1 MKAAGEHLYRAGR
14 FARKRQEALP
24 APRPRDRVMTI
35 PAFSRLAAGAW
46 AGIAGLCLPEGQPGA
61 LLAAPPEAP
70 RGAMV
75 KLVRAS
81 WECFSDTLYVT
92 GLLVP
97 RQEAVVFLDERTK
110 VTEVMAWAGDQVKS
124 GQVLARAVR
133 VVGESAPP
141 AGPTAPAKPANNTIS
156 IKAPAAGTV
165 MQTTASIGAGP
176 APTGQPLFRI
186 IAGGAIELEA
196 DVPGPQVPKLKSG
209 QPARIRLENG
219 TELIGRLRRPP
230 AQIDR
235 ATQLGRA
242 RLSVAQDPLLRTGM
256 FAEATIDA
264 SESCGVSV
272 PRDAVLRSSEGTSVQ
287 AVRNNMIETRRVR
300 LGLSSADSFEIKDGI
315 EKGDIIVAHAGSS
328 LHDGDVVQVNLSD
341 DTND

>member
-1 MKAAGEHLYRAGR
+1 
-14 FARKRQEALP
+14 
-24 APRPRDRVMTI
+24 MT
-35 PAFSRLAAGAW
+35 
-46 AGIAGLCLPEGQPGA
+46 GLCLLEGQPGA

-70 RGAMV
+70 RGAVV

-110 VTEVMAWAGDQVKS
+110 VTEVMAGAGDQVKS
-124 GQVLARAVR
+124 GQVLARAVGL
-133 VVGESAPP
+133 VGETAPP
-141 AGPTAPAKPANNTIS
+141 APAKAANNTIA

-186 IAGGAIELEA
+186 IAGSEIELEA
-196 DVPGPQVPKLKSG
+196 DVPGPQVPKLESG
-209 QPARIRLENG
+209 QTARIKLKNG

-242 RLSVAQDPLLRTGM
+242 RLSVPQDPSLRTGM
-256 FAEATIDA
+256 FAEATITIDA
-264 SESCGVSV
+264 SHSCGVAV

-287 AVRNNMIETRRVR
+287 LVRNGIVETKRVQ
-300 LGLSSADSFEIKDGI
+300 LGLSSVDTYEIKSGI
-315 EKGDIIVAHAGSS
+315 EKSDIIVAHAGSS

-341 DTND
+341 DLND